1 MILGCIGRC
10 SDKSDNKVCVC
21 IFMMYMNK
29 MNMNEGSINVR
40 PTVVRVMNI
49 VKELIRG
56 LYNKKYVK
64 GGVVGAGKEVKE
76 EQFNKILEYINYEIQ
91 NRLKDSGVIG
101 CDMFFVTF
109 LKGGESSGGYL
120 AGINKLIV
128 IDAYEYFTEFDTY
141 LGVYRYKN
149 FSKIQFDKMTRT
161 VEHEL
166 IHHEQDKRSKGKLFT
181 NRKVGV
187 TEEDMIE
194 LMKNKHK
201 IAPGVSDEV
210 FIKRAKYYNSE
221 LELDTFANNVA
232 DEYVQYKMKEMRT
245 MINYRIKHGNEEV
258 RNYSAEEVR
267 EYVLRGILR
276 SNDGRFGS
284 KLDIQ
289 RKLIDLTHG
298 YKFLTVSNRKRY
310 WKYLFKA
317 LLVNRFEPMIFVK

>member
-10 SDKSDNKVCVC
+10 REKSDNKVCVC

-29 MNMNEGSINVR
+29 MNIQEGSINVR
-40 PTVVRVMNI
+40 PTVVKVMNI

-109 LKGGESSGGYL
+109 LKGDEISGGYL
-120 AGINKLIV
+120 DGINKLIV

-187 TEEDMIE
+187 TEEEMIE

-232 DEYVQYKMKEMRT
+232 DKYVQYKMKEMRT

-258 RNYSAEEVR
+258 RNYSVEDVR

>member
-29 MNMNEGSINVR
+29 MNIQEGSINVR
-40 PTVVRVMNI
+40 PTVVKVMNI

-76 EQFNKILEYINYEIQ
+76 EQFNKILEYINYEIR

-109 LKGGESSGGYL
+109 LKGDEISGGYL

-187 TEEDMIE
+187 TEEEMIE

-232 DEYVQYKMKEMRT
+232 DKYVQYKMKEMRT

>member
-40 PTVVRVMNI
+40 PTVVKVMNI

-76 EQFNKILEYINYEIQ
+76 EQFNKILEYINYEIR

-166 IHHEQDKRSKGKLFT
+166 IHHEQDKRSKGNLFT

-232 DEYVQYKMKEMRT
+232 DKYVQYKMKEMRT

-276 SNDGRFGS
+276 SNEGRFGS

>member
-29 MNMNEGSINVR
+29 MNIQEGSINVR
-40 PTVVRVMNI
+40 PTVVKVMNI

-76 EQFNKILEYINYEIQ
+76 EQFNKILEYINYEIR

-128 IDAYEYFTEFDTY
+128 IDAYEYFTEFDKDW
-141 LGVYRYKN
+141 GVYRYKN

-166 IHHEQDKRSKGKLFT
+166 IHHEQDKRSKGNLFT

-187 TEEDMIE
+187 TEEEMIE

-210 FIKRAKYYNSE
+210 FIKRTKYYNSE

-245 MINYRIKHGNEEV
+245 MINFSIKHENEEV

-276 SNDGRFGS
+276 SNEGRFGS

>member
-10 SDKSDNKVCVC
+10 REKSDNKVCVC

-29 MNMNEGSINVR
+29 MNIQEGSINVR
-40 PTVVRVMNI
+40 PTVVKVMNI

-109 LKGGESSGGYL
+109 LKGDEISGGYL
-120 AGINKLIV
+120 DGINKLIV

-187 TEEDMIE
+187 TEEEMIE

-232 DEYVQYKMKEMRT
+232 DKYVQYKMKEMRT

-258 RNYSAEEVR
+258 E
-267 EYVLRGILR
+267 L
-276 SNDGRFGS
+276 
-284 KLDIQ
+284 
-289 RKLIDLTHG
+289 
-298 YKFLTVSNRKRY
+298 
-310 WKYLFKA
+310 
-317 LLVNRFEPMIFVK
+317 